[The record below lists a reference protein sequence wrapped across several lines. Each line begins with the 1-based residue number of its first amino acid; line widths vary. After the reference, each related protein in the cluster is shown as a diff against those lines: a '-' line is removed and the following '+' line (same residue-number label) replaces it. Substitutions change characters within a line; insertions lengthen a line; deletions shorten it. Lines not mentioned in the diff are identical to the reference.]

1 MKISVMKMEWKIIMS
16 NILTYLLILFMGILG
31 GGSTIYVVCA
41 LPVVI
46 IYKIYRKIKYGE
58 NIM

>member
-1 MKISVMKMEWKIIMS
+1 MS